1 MDATLTFRNKEAFVS
16 KRIPSLVLALLLAC
30 AVALG
35 GCAADDR
42 VTTAG
47 SSVAAEVTVE
57 RASFSQ
63 EEIDYALAHLGYES
77 YSELD
82 DLGRCGA
89 AMACLGPETIP
100 AYGEERES
108 ISEIHPTGWHSIR
121 YDFIEGESLYNRSH
135 LIGWALSAENAN
147 ERNLVTGTRWMNA
160 DAMRPYEEQVADYIY
175 DTDNHVL
182 YRSTPVFEGDELLC
196 RGVRV
201 EAYSL
206 EDDGR
211 GIDFSIWCP
220 NVQPGVEID
229 YRTGDAWL
237 AQEPSASDA
246 DAEPEVEGDYVLNTN
261 SRKVHDPACPGV
273 DDIAPAN
280 RKEFEGTLDEAER
293 LGYEPCGQ
301 CLAA

>member
-1 MDATLTFRNKEAFVS
+1 MGATSTFRNKEAFVS

-30 AVALG
+30 AMALG

-42 VTTAG
+42 VATAG

-63 EEIDYALAHLGYES
+63 EEIYYALGHLGYES

-100 AYGEERES
+100 AYGKERES

-273 DDIAPAN
+273 DDIA
-280 RKEFEGTLDEAER
+280 DEAEH